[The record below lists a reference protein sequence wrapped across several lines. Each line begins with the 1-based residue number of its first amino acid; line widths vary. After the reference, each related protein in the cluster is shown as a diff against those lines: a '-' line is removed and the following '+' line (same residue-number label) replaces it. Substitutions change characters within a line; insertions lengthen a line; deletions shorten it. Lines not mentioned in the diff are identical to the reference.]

1 MHIKIAICD
10 DDINIQFTIESFVQ
24 SILEEYGIEKEIECF
39 DSGDKLCNI
48 YEKGKFDLIFLD
60 IEYKGKNGVEVGKYI
75 RETMGDESV
84 QIAYISGNTGY
95 AMELFEYRPINFLV
109 KPVSENEIRKIIDKY
124 LLINNQKSE
133 FFQYKI
139 GSDIFHIPLSEIIY
153 LSSNARKITLHGINK
168 DDTFYDSLEHIYI
181 PLKDKNFL
189 YVHKSFIVNYQCIK
203 KMSYEQVIMCDGTTI
218 PISQSRRPAIRKQF
232 MNIKKGEIN

>member
-1 MHIKIAICD
+1 MHTKTAICD
-10 DDINIQFTIESFVQ
+10 DDIKIQFTIEKFVQ
-24 SILEEYGIEKEIECF
+24 SILEEYSIEKEIECF
-39 DSGDKLCNI
+39 DCGDKLCNI

-75 RETMGDESV
+75 RETIGDESV

-109 KPVSENEIRKIIDKY
+109 KPISETEVRKIIDKF
-124 LLINNQKSE
+124 LLLNNQKLE
-133 FFQYKI
+133 IFQYKI
-139 GSDIFHIPLSEIIY
+139 GPNIFQIALSEIVY
-153 LSSNARKITLHGINK
+153 LSSNARKITLHGKNK
-168 DDTFYDSLEHIYI
+168 NDEFYGSLEYIYTT
-181 PLKDKNFL
+181 LKGKNFL

-232 MNIKKGEIN
+232 MAIKKGEIQ

>member
-10 DDINIQFTIESFVQ
+10 DDIKIQFTIEKFVQ
-24 SILEEYGIEKEIECF
+24 SILEEYSIEKEIECF
-39 DSGDKLCNI
+39 DCGDKLCNI

-75 RETMGDESV
+75 RETIGDESV
-84 QIAYISGNTGY
+84 QIAYISGNTSY

-109 KPVSENEIRKIIDKY
+109 KPISETEVRKIIDKF
-124 LLINNQKSE
+124 LLLNNQKLE
-133 FFQYKI
+133 IFQYKI
-139 GSDIFHIPLSEIIY
+139 GSNIFQIALSEIVY
-153 LSSNARKITLHGINK
+153 LSSNARKITLHGKNK
-168 DDTFYDSLEHIYI
+168 NDEFYGSLEYIYTT
-181 PLKDKNFL
+181 LKGKNFL

-203 KMSYEQVIMCDGTTI
+203 KMEYERVILYDGTVI

-232 MNIKKGEIN
+232 MDIKKGEIQ